1 MSNEGDDFVEGI
13 FQKEA
18 PVHIPVK
25 RREFQPWHRER
36 KQFIRDRQWNF
47 EAEKLIKRYLKL
59 TTDLED
65 APADAPEEILV
76 PTPLKCLVLPGEDL
90 LDVRSLWQR
99 MQPLGCWIKYIGFN
113 CSHGSGEGHEGSR
126 IYVATNEVNSLP
138 NVVGTSHVLHDR
150 LQSVA
155 NIESVA
161 YRRMR
166 EMGPYHIINLDLCDS
181 IFPVVNS
188 KTSEYYA
195 AVNRIAE
202 YQCGNCSHPWLLF
215 VTTQVEPA
223 QRDHEGLGKLAEAV
237 RENCTNSAEFSGA
250 LETLLAKKIFNPSE
264 AGLAVNDLSDE
275 EIFRF
280 FGVAFGKWL
289 LALVAKCTP
298 PWSVRLLASYRYTIR
313 EDVAPMFSFAF
324 LFQRSPA
331 APLVDKYGMAPAA
344 GAPPP
349 AFDEKKYAVGLING
363 VERIRDVEKM
373 LEQDPELKKTIVESS
388 ASLLESAG
396 YDRAAY
402 LEFIAKPDTS

>member
-1 MSNEGDDFVEGI
+1 MSSEDDDLVQGV
-13 FQKEA
+13 FQQSEPIHIA
-18 PVHIPVK
+18 PK

-65 APADAPEEILV
+65 APPDAPEEILV
-76 PTPLKCLVLPGEDL
+76 PHPLKCLVLPGEDL
-90 LDVRSLWQR
+90 LDVRSLWKR
-99 MQPLGCWIKYIGFN
+99 LQPLGCWIKYIGFN

-138 NVVGTSHVLHDR
+138 NVVSSSHVLHDR

-181 IFPVVNS
+181 IFPVLNVP
-188 KTSEYYA
+188 TSEYYG

-202 YQCGNCSHPWLLF
+202 YQCGHCTHPWLFF
-215 VTTQVEPA
+215 VTTQIEPA
-223 QRDHEGLGKLAEAV
+223 QRDNDGLDKLAAAV
-237 RENCTNSAEFSGA
+237 RENCTNSVEFSSA
-250 LETLLAKKIFNPSE
+250 LEKLLAKQIFNPGE
-264 AGLAVNDLSDE
+264 AGLAIKELSDE

-298 PWSVRLLASYRYTIR
+298 PWSVRLLASYRYSIKD
-313 EDVAPMFSFAF
+313 EVAPMFSFAF

-331 APLVDKYGMAPAA
+331 VPLVDKYGLAPAVS
-344 GAPPP
+344 APPP
-349 AFDEKKYAVGLING
+349 VFNEMKYGVGLVAGI
-363 VERIRDVEKM
+363 ERIRDVEEM
-373 LEQDPELKKTIVESS
+373 LEKDPELRKSMLESS

-396 YDRAAY
+396 YDRDAYFKFVHATAA
-402 LEFIAKPDTS
+402 S